1 MGTSSSISE
10 LSSSISRLRYELSYI
25 AELSHKEPS
34 DELADYRE
42 VLLARMYSSIDAYE
56 SSLRSI
62 PVSRCPFTGRTLS
75 MPLDV
80 HSFAGPW
87 WSYEDPIRPFGE
99 APPSTF
105 CGFTGGADL
114 QSLNMRVD
122 HFCKP
127 GPSHP
132 FVISGVLR
140 LPGVKAVLSSV
151 TVGETVVYI
160 LSHFAL
166 RRPPEMPCVSD
177 LGSRYFSFTLNDRV
191 LQREGVML
199 EELELDFDLAP
210 WMRIGKLFWIGAQ
223 DPTWTL
229 RSDVGLCPY
238 VNLPGEVSMVR
249 ISRGVVSHSPIQHI

>member
-1 MGTSSSISE
+1 MSTSSSISE
-10 LSSSISRLRYELSYI
+10 LSSSISGLRYELSCI
-25 AELSHKEPS
+25 EEMSTKKTT
-34 DELADYRE
+34 DELETYRE
-42 VLLARMYSSIDAYE
+42 VVLARMYAKIDAYE
-56 SSLRSI
+56 SSLLSI
-62 PVSRCPFTGRTLS
+62 PVSRCPFTGQTLS
-75 MPLDV
+75 MPIDV

-87 WSYEDPIRPFGE
+87 WNYDDPIRPFCE
-99 APPSTF
+99 SPSTF

-114 QSLNMRVD
+114 QSLNIPVD

-132 FVISGVLR
+132 FVISSVLR

-166 RRPPEMPCVSD
+166 RRPPEMPCVND
-177 LGSRYFSFTLNDRV
+177 LGARYFSLIVNDRV
-191 LQREGVML
+191 LKREGVML

-210 WMRIGKLFWIGAQ
+210 WMRIGKLLWIGAQ
-223 DPTWTL
+223 DPSWTL

-238 VNLPGEVSMVR
+238 VNLPGEISMVR
-249 ISRGVVSHSPIQHI
+249 ISRGVVSRTPIRQT